1 LIIDALPRV
10 GFVKEP
16 SPISFL
22 PELAAELGLAQLSV
36 KRDDLISGLLGGTK
50 VRKLD
55 YLLATEPFASAAG
68 LHGIGAIG
76 SGLLAALAMAC
87 AQLDKKLIA
96 HCFYEPPDGY
106 VLDNLALVAS
116 RAEKVCFYGSRLRMG
131 LEKPSLFR
139 RPIVDGY
146 AVVPPGAT
154 NAAGV
159 IGAVAGALELGE
171 QIKKGIVPSPDVV
184 YVPLGSM
191 GTVAGLS
198 VGLAL
203 ANIRTRLV
211 AVAAIEKPFSKE
223 AKLEALVREASAAL
237 TKYGVSGVTA
247 LRPVPVAIVRD
258 QLGAGY
264 GKPTVASLDAC
275 SRLQQHGLTIEPVYS
290 GKAMAALLAAG
301 NSNGVR
307 HVLFWQTRRG
317 GSATV
322 QENWRTRL
330 PSSLRG
336 LVA

>member
-1 LIIDALPRV
+1 VIDALPRV
-10 GFVKEP
+10 GLVKGP

-22 PELAAELGLAQLSV
+22 PALAAELGLAQLSV
-36 KRDDLISGLLGGTK
+36 KRDDLLGGLLGGTK

-55 YLLATEPFASAAG
+55 YLLATEPFVSAKG

-76 SGLLAALAMAC
+76 SGLLAALAIAC
-87 AQLDKKLIA
+87 EQLDKKLVA
-96 HCFYEPPDGY
+96 HCFFEPPDEY
-106 VLDNLALVAS
+106 VLDNLALIAS
-116 RAEKVCFYGSRLRMG
+116 RAEKIVFYGSRLRMA

-139 RPIVDGY
+139 RPIISGY

-159 IGAVAGALELGE
+159 IGAVAGALELGD
-171 QIKKGIVPSPDVV
+171 QIKKGVVSVPDVI
-184 YVPLGSM
+184 YVALGSM

-198 VGLAL
+198 IGLAL
-203 ANIRTRLV
+203 ANVRTRIV
-211 AVAAIEKPFSKE
+211 AVSAIEKTFSKQ
-223 AKLEALVREASAAL
+223 AKLDAIVAAASREL

-247 LRPVPVAIVRD
+247 LRPVPVQIDRS

-264 GKPTVASLDAC
+264 GQPTVDSIAAC
-275 SRLQQHGLTIEPVYS
+275 TRLQRHGVVVEPVYS

-301 NSNGVR
+301 NQSGVR
-307 HVLFWQTRRG
+307 HALFWHTRRG
-317 GSATV
+317 AGASV
-322 QENWRTRL
+322 KQDWRARV